1 MLLHSCAIICFCCTA
16 AEGFSQDEEEEGLNE
31 MKIAL
36 DEVSNGWLTTETADD
51 RRKIKVENQETL
63 SISDLSLGAQY
74 FGMNLALYIF
84 SPCDF
89 AFQSHWNSDT
99 LSYL

>member
-1 MLLHSCAIICFCCTA
+1 
-16 AEGFSQDEEEEGLNE
+16 